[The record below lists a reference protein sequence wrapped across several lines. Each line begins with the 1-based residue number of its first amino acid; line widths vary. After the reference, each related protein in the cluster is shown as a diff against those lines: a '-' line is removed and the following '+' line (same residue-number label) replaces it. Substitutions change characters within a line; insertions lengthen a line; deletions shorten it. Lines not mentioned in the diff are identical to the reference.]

1 MHCAGIHVFIYTH
14 GASPIDMPRKR
25 KNELARLPP
34 RAPKPPSQLA
44 VQIRDMKTR
53 WRNDEVGIVPYFGS
67 AICLGE
73 IIRNAIAMLRITY
86 HVAEPISEPHAYIT
100 IDHNFNITRDF
111 NELKAKIDKVLTS

>member
-1 MHCAGIHVFIYTH
+1 MHCAVIHVFIYTH
-14 GASPIDMPRKR
+14 GASPIEMPRKK

-73 IIRNAIAMLRITY
+73 MIRNAIAMLRLTYRTAESIT
-86 HVAEPISEPHAYIT
+86 EPHAYIT
-100 IDHNFNITRDF
+100 IDHNFNVTSNVEDLTRKI
-111 NELKAKIDKVLTS
+111 ELAIKN